1 MPTVEE
7 YRIDANTKR
16 LAAQD
21 TTLGNIRSRAVW
33 LLTVAALLLSFTKA
47 AGSTEPLP
55 EWAPEWLLGLL
66 AAMTLIVVGMT
77 VPFHAVFGLTSE
89 DFRQHGKEETSIGE
103 AISHTKAEIKSNDK
117 RIVWYSY
124 GLLASILLLAGQ
136 VGIILYANFDL

>member
-1 MPTVEE
+1 MPTLEE

-21 TTLGNIRSRAVW
+21 STLGNIRSRAVW

-47 AGSTEPLP
+47 TGTTEPLP

-66 AAMTLIVVGMT
+66 AAMTLIVAVMT
-77 VPFHAVFGLTSE
+77 IPFHAVFGLTSE
-89 DFRQHGKEETSIGE
+89 DFRQREKEETSVGE
-103 AISHTKAEIKSNDK
+103 AISHTKNEIESNDT
-117 RIVWYSY
+117 RIMWFSW
-124 GLLASILLLAGQ
+124 GLLVSILLLVGQ